1 MKFQVP
7 VRWRSWRRWCRGR
20 SPQMGIIGI
29 LYSQPPSLPTTN
41 NPNAFTFSLLLWLLL
56 SALSNQLIEIEHYL
70 AQFISRNFDPSLQA
84 LVQSQTSSVQA
95 SPFCQTINTF
105 HSMIYTSRYRMNK
118 HMMNMIRY
126 ATWIRTKSMSII
138 IQLSLQG
145 EDSEVIG
152 ENMVP
157 SGKWG
162 DSGLSCLGI
171 WRRGKIKAPHVV
183 AAER

>member
-1 MKFQVP
+1 
-7 VRWRSWRRWCRGR
+7 
-20 SPQMGIIGI
+20 MGIIGI

-41 NPNAFTFSLLLWLLL
+41 NPNAFTFMFLLWLLL
-56 SALSNQLIEIEHYL
+56 IRWLEIEHYL

-95 SPFCQTINTF
+95 SPFWQTINTF

-145 EDSEVIG
+145 EDSENMSGGCHRGNG
-152 ENMVP
+152 ETRVWAV
-157 SGKWG
+157 WG
-162 DSGLSCLGI
+162 FEGGGRSKRLVLWLRKGRTHRLRANRQIL
-171 WRRGKIKAPHVV
+171 VV
-183 AAER
+183 QSNFQKN